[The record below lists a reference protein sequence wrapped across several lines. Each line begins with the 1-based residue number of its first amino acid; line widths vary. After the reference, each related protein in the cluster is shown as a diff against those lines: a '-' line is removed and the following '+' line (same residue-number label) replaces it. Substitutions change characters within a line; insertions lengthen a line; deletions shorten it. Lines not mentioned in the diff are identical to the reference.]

1 MSDRIVVMN
10 DGVIEQLGS
19 AEEIYGRPASRF
31 VAGFVRGRIR
41 DPAGLAP
48 AGQHRTDTLRRAHPH
63 VHDCAPVPSPVG

>member
-1 MSDRIVVMN
+1 MSDRIVGMN

-31 VAGFVRGRIR
+31 VAGFVRGRSAIR
-41 DPAGLAP
+41 LGWPP